1 MVRKSRSL
9 LRQSNR
15 KSDDEEEEAN
25 QEYSGKESESITTL
39 GNKTMQSEKRGFWP
53 VVQNSCHR
61 LTCMLEIDGRRKS
74 LIESFHRRSSSMS
87 VTTLSDVA
95 KQALYKSRR
104 PSVTDTQC
112 LPLGLSNP
120 WDARS
125 QNHVFDTRKNKS
137 YTPSISRVSLSSG
150 RALWRFAVDSLKGT
164 EEDKSAVNHGGKGGY
179 SKPILTFRGG
189 SAWKY
194 LEEDREDL
202 YLDLFW
208 PTKKENPFRPDVM
221 PLEGLAPLCNFR
233 NLTFLKLTGMMRSY
247 QKFIWQAV
255 WLNPGL
261 EVLELEM
268 ALEPCIRRTFNA
280 GWPSIKGDW
289 TYSTADD
296 VCNNYQ

>member
-1 MVRKSRSL
+1 MLNTDVRRRSL
-9 LRQSNR
+9 
-15 KSDDEEEEAN
+15 
-25 QEYSGKESESITTL
+25 I
-39 GNKTMQSEKRGFWP
+39 P
-53 VVQNSCHR
+53 
-61 LTCMLEIDGRRKS
+61 
-74 LIESFHRRSSSMS
+74 SFHRRSSSVS

-104 PSVTDTQC
+104 SSLNDAQC
-112 LPLGLSNP
+112 LPLGLSNGDSRP
-120 WDARS
+120 QS
-125 QNHVFDTRKNKS
+125 GIFDGGKNKN
-137 YTPSISRVSLSSG
+137 YAASISRASLSSG
-150 RALWRFAVDSLKGT
+150 RALWRSALESLKGNG
-164 EEDKSAVNHGGKGGY
+164 EERSARDRNDENGEV
-179 SKPILTFRGG
+179 KPILTFRGG

-247 QKFIWQAV
+247 QKFIWQTV
-255 WLNPGL
+255 WLNPNL

-280 GWPSIKGDW
+280 GWPSIKGNW
-289 TYSTADD
+289 EYSTADE
-296 VCNNYQ
+296 VCSSYK